1 MKQIEQVQQL
11 EALVVQSL
19 EQMVNTR
26 STEWGLMTSLCL
38 AAYDLGM
45 ATKWDNKL
53 LGNGIQEL
61 LQTMSALMECALM
74 TAPHE
79 ILKRQH
85 SPRFLCQFRSGLE
98 LLRSLAGHSDAD
110 DDVASVNACLKVR
123 LNEIQMSDQIP
134 DFIPRERHWW
144 WNLATENVI
153 NDYSSDDSLAA

>member
-1 MKQIEQVQQL
+1 MEQLEQVQKL
-11 EALVVQSL
+11 EALVIQSL
-19 EQMVNTR
+19 KQMVNTR
-26 STEWGLMTSLCL
+26 NTVWGMMTSLCL
-38 AAYDLGM
+38 VAYDLGT

-53 LGNGIQEL
+53 LGNGIQEQ

-85 SPRFLCQFRSGLE
+85 SPHFLCQFRSGLE

-123 LNEIQMSDQIP
+123 LKEIQMSDQTP
-134 DFIPRERHWW
+134 DFIPRESHWW
-144 WNLATENVI
+144 WNLGIEEAI
-153 NDYSSDDSLAA
+153 SDDYLSDNSLG